1 MIFKF
6 ILNFYNFFR
15 FFRVNLPET
24 HLCVSPVRLITI
36 IFFLFKLK
44 KNPTGTMKSCHQ
56 LGCSSAHLSGNCCH
70 FSPRWCCP
78 PTDFLFSPPPHTKKK
93 IINFTKTDEKSEENS
108 RSDKWGGKRSHRFSD
123 KSVRSDRKKKKII
136 LTKICKF
143 FFWNLK
149 TK

>member
-36 IFFLFKLK
+36 FFFLFKLK

-93 IINFTKTDEKSEENS
+93 IINFTKRTKKVRKTWEVINEEGNVLTVS
-108 RSDKWGGKRSHRFSD
+108 PINPFGRIE
-123 KSVRSDRKKKKII
+123 KKKII

-143 FFWNLK
+143 FLK